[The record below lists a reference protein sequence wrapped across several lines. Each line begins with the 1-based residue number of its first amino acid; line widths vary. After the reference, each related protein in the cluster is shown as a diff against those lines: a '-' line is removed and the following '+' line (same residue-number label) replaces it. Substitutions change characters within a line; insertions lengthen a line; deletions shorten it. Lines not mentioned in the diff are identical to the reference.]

1 MRSSLVSSPS
11 GRRVGIWLGLV
22 AWPLVGWIGL
32 SGCSPPSSSSSADT
46 RPVLVALTNNVIL
59 PTLRDLDAKTGVL
72 VERTAALST
81 SPSADTLSS
90 AQAAWRDAR
99 ASWERTEAFRFGP
112 AETKSIPKTINFWPV
127 STDKIDQAIAGS
139 SEISAAAIEALGA
152 NATGFL
158 AIEYLLFDAPGQ
170 GDAGVLVKLTTDAL
184 AERRRAYVAAV
195 AQSIKGKSAELLR
208 SWEPSGENFAKEVME
223 AGQSGTVYPS
233 AKSAIDQIV
242 NSASFAA
249 ELVTNTKI
257 GTPFGNKT
265 GGTPAFDQEET
276 PRSDNSIADMV
287 ATMEGVRSIYSGTY
301 GAADGEGI
309 SDLVRAKSASLDDR
323 VVAGLNDSLAKIGAI
338 PPPFRTAIVDHR
350 DAVQAAYEASR
361 AVKNTLTTEVAGALG
376 TTLKFNDNDGD

>member
-1 MRSSLVSSPS
+1 MRFSSVSLPLV
-11 GRRVGIWLGLV
+11 RRVGIWLGVV
-22 AWPLVGWIGL
+22 ATAAFA
-32 SGCSPPSSSSSADT
+32 GCSPPSSSSSADT

-72 VERTAALST
+72 VERATALST
-81 SPSADTLSS
+81 SPSAESLAS

-99 ASWERTEAFRFGP
+99 AAWERTEAFRFGP

-127 STDKIDQAIAGS
+127 NTDKIDQAIGGS
-139 SEISAAAIEALGA
+139 SPLSASAIEALGA

-158 AIEYLLFDAPGQ
+158 AVEYLLFDAPGE
-170 GDAGVLVKLTTDAL
+170 GDAGVLAKLTTDAL
-184 AERRRAYVAAV
+184 AERRRAYVVAA
-195 AQSIKGKSAELLR
+195 AESIKGKSAELLR
-208 SWEPSGENFAKEVME
+208 SWDPSGENFAKEVME
-223 AGQSGTVYPS
+223 AGQAGTVYPS

-249 ELVTNTKI
+249 DLVTGSKI
-257 GTPFGNKT
+257 GVPFGNKT

-276 PRSDNSIADMV
+276 PRSDNSIADMI
-287 ATMEGVRSIYSGTY
+287 ATMEGVRSIYSGVY
-301 GAADGEGI
+301 GAVDGEGI

-323 VVAGLNDSLAKIGAI
+323 VVTGLEGALAKIGEI